1 MHVKLNKSDFC
12 GNVRTTN
19 SENSRCPSPAARA
32 NPCTHTVLL
41 LTPLVV
47 PIRGNKKKHMSSI
60 ARAMGST

>member
-47 PIRGNKKKHMSSI
+47 PIRGNKKN
-60 ARAMGST
+60 T